1 MGARV
6 NRSGCAAT
14 GRGAWAIAAALL
26 LASLD
31 GSAYARQAAST
42 PAQAA
47 TGAKAAAG
55 AGQRVA
61 LDRVVVVVN
70 GDLILQSDLEAE
82 QRFAAFQPFRD
93 QSAVTQEE
101 LVERLIDRDLILQQL
116 RLQPQPPITDEEVDA
131 ELATLRKTIPE
142 CAAYHCET
150 DAGWEKFAADQGFTL
165 DEVRERWRR
174 RMEVLRFIEE
184 RFRMGIRIAQ
194 PEIDNYYIKT
204 LTPNYQKQNTPPPP
218 EASVAD
224 KIQEILL
231 QQQVGNMLGDWLKS
245 LRAQGTVRMIQDGGG
260 MP

>member
-1 MGARV
+1 MGAQGH
-6 NRSGCAAT
+6 RSAGGL
-14 GRGAWAIAAALL
+14 GRSVGLALAIAAVCGRA
-26 LASLD
+26 
-31 GSAYARQAAST
+31 GVGQ
-42 PAQAA
+42 
-47 TGAKAAAG
+47 AAAG
-55 AGQRVA
+55 AAPVSAPTAPMRVP
-61 LDRVVVVVN
+61 LDSVVAIVN
-70 GDLILQSDLEAE
+70 GDLILESDLDSE
-82 QRFAAFQPFRD
+82 QRMMAFQPYRD
-93 QSAVTQEE
+93 QTAATRAQ
-101 LVERLIDRDLILQQL
+101 LIDRLIDRDLILQQMK
-116 RLQPQPPITDEEVDA
+116 LQPEPPITDTQVDA
-131 ELATLRKTIPE
+131 ELEALRKGIPE

-231 QQQVGNMLGDWLKS
+231 QQQVNNLLDEWLKA
-245 LRAQGTVRMIQDGGG
+245 LRAQGSVRMFESGEEK
-260 MP
+260 P